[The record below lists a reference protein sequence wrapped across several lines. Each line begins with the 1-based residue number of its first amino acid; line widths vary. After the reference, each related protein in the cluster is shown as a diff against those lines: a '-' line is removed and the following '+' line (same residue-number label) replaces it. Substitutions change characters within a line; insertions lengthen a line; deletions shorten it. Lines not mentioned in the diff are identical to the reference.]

1 MTEMI
6 KDVLSPSMKLAD
18 LIDINYR
25 LIGILPRFGI
35 PLGFGDSTVESI
47 CGIHNINA
55 HTFLLICSIYTYD
68 NYVPTREH
76 MEKADMRGIMRYL
89 HNSHSYYLDYEM
101 VTLGESIDKVTA
113 SCDDRQKDII
123 KRFFAEYKEEVISHF
138 EYEEQ
143 TLFPYIESMLSG
155 KRRKNYSIG
164 RFEKNHSNI
173 DEKLNDLKNIVMKYL
188 PAGKCDAILCS
199 YLLIHI
205 YSLEQDLDRHTSIEN
220 NVLVPMAALY
230 EEHEKGK

>member
-1 MTEMI
+1 M
-6 KDVLSPSMKLAD
+6 
-18 LIDINYR
+18 
-25 LIGILPRFGI
+25 
-35 PLGFGDSTVESI
+35 ESI

-55 HTFLLICSIYTYD
+55 HTFLLICNIYTYD

-164 RFEKNHSNI
+164 RFEKNHSYPVQLSA
-173 DEKLNDLKNIVMKYL
+173 DTH
-188 PAGKCDAILCS
+188 
-199 YLLIHI
+199 LLLGTRPRPSH
-205 YSLEQDLDRHTSIEN
+205 
-220 NVLVPMAALY
+220 
-230 EEHEKGK
+230 EHRKQRACTDGRII